1 MIKFKQKLN
10 SEQLMEQ
17 LEQEMPE
24 AKEIKS
30 EMISNLFN
38 FYKNNKEKKRSTLNN
53 AKRRSIKGNEMTDY
67 IDQGWTLPPI
77 DDRDG
82 LEERLV

>member
-1 MIKFKQKLN
+1 
-10 SEQLMEQ
+10 MEQ

-24 AKEIKS
+24 VKEIKS

-53 AKRRSIKGNEMTDY
+53 AKRRSMRGGGVGEEMDN
-67 IDQGWTLPPI
+67 GWTLPPI

-82 LEERLV
+82 LEEGLV

>member
-1 MIKFKQKLN
+1 
-10 SEQLMEQ
+10 MEQ

-24 AKEIKS
+24 VKEIKS

-53 AKRRSIKGNEMTDY
+53 AKRRSMRGDGGGEEMEND
-67 IDQGWTLPPI
+67 WTLPPI
-77 DDRDG
+77 DDREE
-82 LEERLV
+82 LEEGLV